1 MSAAHER
8 RGPADASRSGA
19 LGSLGLILAAAALL
33 LAGVNWY
40 RLRQAESD
48 AAALQQQLTALQQN
62 SASKDQLATDAA
74 DTQNTFKSLAA
85 RVDSVDSSLNEL
97 RQHSQEGRDAW
108 IKAEAASLLMD
119 ANEKIA
125 LDADPVLALKAL
137 EQADARLKLL
147 PDPRLIAVRQEIARE
162 SAALHVLPAVDREG
176 MALTL
181 TELAASV
188 DKLPMKRTAP
198 DHYQPGGDL
207 DAPLPADA
215 GFWERFKAAVAR
227 LAATLFTVRRHEMT
241 VEPLLA
247 PDQEFMLRRN
257 LELKLES
264 ARSALLEREGEAF
277 QAGTAAASSWLK
289 DYFETRDNAVKAA
302 VQQLDDM
309 QQQQIAPKLPDVS
322 RSLLML
328 RQLESAKD
336 AAP

>member
-1 MSAAHER
+1 MSAAPER
-8 RGPADASRSGA
+8 HPRADAPRTSV
-19 LGSLGLILAAAALL
+19 LGSLGLVLAAAALL

-40 RLRQAESD
+40 RLRQAES
-48 AAALQQQLTALQQN
+48 ATAALQQRLTALQQ
-62 SASKDQLATDAA
+62 SAASKDELASDTS
-74 DTQNTFKSLAA
+74 DTQSSLKSLTA
-85 RVDSVDSSLNEL
+85 RIDGLDSSLNEL
-97 RQHSQEGRDAW
+97 RQHTQEGRDAW

-119 ANEKIA
+119 ADEKIA

-162 SAALHVLPAVDREG
+162 SAALRALPAVDREG

-181 TELAASV
+181 TELAAGV
-188 DKLPMKRTAP
+188 DKLPIKRTAP

-207 DAPLPADA
+207 DAPLPAGA
-215 GFWERFKAAVAR
+215 GFWSRFKAALAR
-227 LAATLFTVRRHEMT
+227 LTATLFTVRRHEMP

-264 ARSALLEREGEAF
+264 ARSALLEREGDAF
-277 QAGTAAASSWLK
+277 QAGTATASSWLR
-289 DYFETRDNAVKAA
+289 DYFDVRDNAVKTA

-309 QQQQIAPKLPDVS
+309 HQQRIAPKLPDLS

-336 AAP
+336 ASP

>member
-1 MSAAHER
+1 MSAAPER
-8 RGPADASRSGA
+8 RGPGETSRSGA

-48 AAALQQQLTALQQN
+48 AATLQQRLLEVQQN
-62 SASKDQLATDAA
+62 AASKDQLAANTS
-74 DTQNTFKSLAA
+74 DTQNSLKSLAT
-85 RVDSVDSSLNEL
+85 RVDSLDSGLNEL
-97 RQHSQEGRDAW
+97 RQHTQEGRDAW

-125 LDADPVLALKAL
+125 LDADPLLALKAL
-137 EQADARLKLL
+137 DQADARLKLL

-162 SAALHVLPAVDREG
+162 SAALRALPAVDREG

-181 TELAASV
+181 TELAANV

-207 DAPLPADA
+207 DAPLPVGA
-215 GFWERFKAAVAR
+215 GFWERFKAAVTR

-264 ARSALLEREGEAF
+264 ARSALLEREGAAF

-289 DYFETRDNAVKAA
+289 DYFDTRDNVVKAG

-309 QQQQIAPKLPDVS
+309 RQQLIAPKLPDVS

-336 AAP
+336 TAP